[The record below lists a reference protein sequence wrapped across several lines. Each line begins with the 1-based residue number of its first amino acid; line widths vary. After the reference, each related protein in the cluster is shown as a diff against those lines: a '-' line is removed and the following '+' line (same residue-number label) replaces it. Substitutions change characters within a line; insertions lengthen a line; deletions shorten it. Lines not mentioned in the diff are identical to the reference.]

1 MAGHGELHTTPS
13 SDEEAEEQVLPVP
26 IEAVHG
32 LPETEQVAIRELP
45 RMSIVVSELITM
57 AESAVRRMA
66 RSSP

>member
-1 MAGHGELHTTPS
+1 MAGHGELHKTPS

-45 RMSIVVSELITM
+45 RMSIVVSELIMMTVPALELM
-57 AESAVRRMA
+57 
-66 RSSP
+66 